1 MPGGKASIRK
11 ITTLRDGSRESALCK
26 AVLWEMIGP
35 EPVQTATDDNES
47 LRVPYLGNWEKRRRN
62 GFYAFEDLTKAK
74 AVQEA
79 LKHRHELHEA
89 TRALAPLIAKR
100 MAFWYQV
107 RDQITEGYA
116 GKIFE
121 DNKSVTDAQQKE
133 RVNAFLEWQHGVE
146 GTILRLEK
154 QWMRIHGVD
163 PRDPGQQWITT
174 AALGGNVGE
183 ETTVQGQISSGSV
196 LILNGEEFSL
206 PENISYDSILLAH
219 HLRTHA
225 ETFGLPLP
233 EDQENASKLKPNPKR
248 Q

>member
-1 MPGGKASIRK
+1 M
-11 ITTLRDGSRESALCK
+11 
-26 AVLWEMIGP
+26 
-35 EPVQTATDDNES
+35 
-47 LRVPYLGNWEKRRRN
+47 PYLGNWEQRRRN
-62 GFYAFEDLTKAK
+62 GFYVFEDLTKAK
-74 AVQEA
+74 AVQDA

-107 RDQITEGYA
+107 RDQIVEGYA

-121 DNKSVTDAQQKE
+121 DNKPVTDAEQKK
-133 RVNAFLEWQHGVE
+133 RVDVFLEWQRGVE

-174 AALGGNVGE
+174 AALGGRVGA
-183 ETTVQGQISSGSV
+183 TSGSM
-196 LILNGEEFSL
+196 LILNGEELPL
-206 PENISYDSILLAH
+206 PEDITYDSILFAH
-219 HLRTHA
+219 HLRSHA

-233 EDQENASKLKPNPKR
+233 EDLQRAKIAKESRGYYFFGHTSESGENSWFFSNFTTFS
-248 Q
+248 

>member
-1 MPGGKASIRK
+1 M
-11 ITTLRDGSRESALCK
+11 
-26 AVLWEMIGP
+26 
-35 EPVQTATDDNES
+35 
-47 LRVPYLGNWEKRRRN
+47 PYLGNWEQRRKN
-62 GFYAFEDLTKAK
+62 GFYAFEDPTKAK

-79 LKHRHELHEA
+79 VKHRLELHEA
-89 TRALAPLIAKR
+89 SRALAPLLAKR

-121 DNKSVTDAQQKE
+121 DNKPVTDAEQKK
-133 RVNAFLEWQHGVE
+133 RVDAFLEWQRGVE

-174 AALGGNVGE
+174 AALGGKVGAM
-183 ETTVQGQISSGSV
+183 SGPL
-196 LILNGEEFSL
+196 LILNGEELPL
-206 PENISYDSILLAH
+206 PEDITYDAILFAH
-219 HLRTHA
+219 HLRSHA

-233 EDQENASKLKPNPKR
+233 ADQEEAMKPKPKR
-248 Q
+248 L